1 MRLTYFFGCGFGL
14 LLLCSHFFSQQRSS
28 VKTKTN
34 QNEVKDEDRL
44 AYFVLLSTAQ
54 PPRFVFGFGLL
65 LCSHFWLALCRVA
78 PRSRK
83 RSRRRTKTSLAKANV
98 SQLLRDAQVEQKTKL
113 AQRTNA
119 NSISLIHGTQSQSK
133 LQSKQ
138 LTKQK
143 QRRCACAVS
152 SSCCC
157 YWVVVCMCIVLVA
170 APVRSLIITT
180 ATAVPASAS
189 AAAAAEKSAPT
200 SALPTLYSRSSSWQQ
215 AKFTCLS
222 AFFPCVRVCVCAL

>member
-1 MRLTYFFGCGFGL
+1 MRLAYFFGCGFGL

-34 QNEVKDEDRL
+34 QNEVKDEERL
-44 AYFVLLSTAQ
+44 AYFLLLSTAQ

-119 NSISLIHGTQSQSK
+119 NFISLIHGTQSQSK

-152 SSCCC
+152 SSSSCCC
-157 YWVVVCMCIVLVA
+157 YCSSCVCVYC
-170 APVRSLIITT
+170 TCC
-180 ATAVPASAS
+180 SAS
-189 AAAAAEKSAPT
+189 AQLNYYHSHSSSTNSSLSSGSSSRKVSANVSVSAPN
-200 SALPTLYSRSSSWQQ
+200 AL
-215 AKFTCLS
+215 
-222 AFFPCVRVCVCAL
+222 FPFL

>member
-34 QNEVKDEDRL
+34 QNEVKDEERL

-152 SSCCC
+152 SSSSCCC
-157 YWVVVCMCIVLVA
+157 YCSSCVCVYC
-170 APVRSLIITT
+170 TCC
-180 ATAVPASAS
+180 SAS
-189 AAAAAEKSAPT
+189 AQLNYYHSHSSSTGSSRKVSANVSVSAPN
-200 SALPTLYSRSSSWQQ
+200 AL
-215 AKFTCLS
+215 
-222 AFFPCVRVCVCAL
+222 FPFL